1 MTMAEQAVPAA
12 SGTAVGTGPVAG
24 SMELPAGR
32 FHSVRL
38 TVTDYVRLTKPRII
52 SLLLV
57 TAVCGLYA
65 GAAGGVRW
73 TVLLAVCGGGY
84 LASGGANAMNCAL
97 DADLDRL
104 MHRTRNRPVPSGRIS
119 PRAAVGFGLAL
130 NAVAALWF
138 AAAANLLAAGLALA
152 GSAWYVLIYTRWL
165 KRRSPENI
173 VIGGAAGCFP
183 VTVGW
188 AAATGSLDGTALVLA
203 AVVFCWT
210 PPHFWSLA
218 ALLRADY
225 GRAQVPMLPV
235 VAPAARYAPR
245 MLRYAFATLV
255 VSLLPGLWGGL
266 GAGYLVVAALS
277 GGRLCQLTAAY
288 RAHPDSR
295 SARRLFGFSL
305 VYLAIVFLA
314 AALDRVSGAPVLH
327 LW

>member
-1 MTMAEQAVPAA
+1 MTVDGQAVPAA
-12 SGTAVGTGPVAG
+12 YGGTASPLAEPTGLPVG
-24 SMELPAGR
+24 
-32 FHSVRL
+32 RL
-38 TVTDYVRLTKPRII
+38 TAIRSAAADYVRLTKPRII

-65 GAAGGVRW
+65 GAAGAVRW

-97 DADLDRL
+97 DADLDQL
-104 MHRTRNRPVPSGRIS
+104 MHRTRNRPVPSGRIP
-119 PRAAVGFGLAL
+119 PRVALGYGLAL
-130 NAVAALWF
+130 NA
-138 AAAANLLAAGLALA
+138 AAAVWLITATNLAAACLALA

-188 AAATGSLDGTALVLA
+188 AAATGRLGATALVLA

-218 ALLRADY
+218 ALLRSDY
-225 GRAQVPMLPV
+225 ERARVPMLPV

-245 MLRYAFATLV
+245 MLRYAIATLA
-255 VSLLPGLWGGL
+255 VSVLPVLWGGL
-266 GAGYLVVAALS
+266 GLAYLAVAVVS
-277 GGRLCQLTAAY
+277 GARLCQLTAAY

-305 VYLAIVFLA
+305 AYLALVFLA
-314 AALDRVSGAPVLH
+314 AALDRVTGAPVLH

>member
-1 MTMAEQAVPAA
+1 MTEQSAPAAFSPAA
-12 SGTAVGTGPVAG
+12 SPLAG
-24 SMELPAGR
+24 DLDLPAR
-32 FHSVRL
+32 RL
-38 TVTDYVRLTKPRII
+38 LAIRATVADYVRLTKPRII

-65 GAAGGVRW
+65 GAAGSVRW

-84 LASGGANAMNCAL
+84 LAAGGAHAMNCAL
-97 DADLDRL
+97 DADLDQL
-104 MHRTRNRPVPSGRIS
+104 MDRTRSRPVPSGRIS
-119 PRAAVGFGLAL
+119 PRVALSYGLVLNALAAVWL
-130 NAVAALWF
+130 
-138 AAAANLLAAGLALA
+138 AAATNLLATGLALA

-188 AAATGSLDGTALVLA
+188 AAATGRLDGTALVLA

-218 ALLRADY
+218 ALLRSDY
-225 GRAQVPMLPV
+225 HRAGVPMLPAI
-235 VAPAARYAPR
+235 APAGRYAPR
-245 MLRYAFATLV
+245 MLRYAIATLV
-255 VSLLPGLWGGL
+255 VSLLPVLWGGL
-266 GAGYLVVAALS
+266 GLAYLGVAVLS

-288 RAHPDSR
+288 RAHPDTR

-305 VYLAIVFLA
+305 LYVALVFVA
-314 AALDRVSGAPVLH
+314 AALDRVTGAPLLH
-327 LW
+327 LG

>member
-1 MTMAEQAVPAA
+1 MAEQVVPAA
-12 SGTAVGTGPVAG
+12 PGTVTAAAPLAG
-24 SMELPAGR
+24 GMELPAGR
-32 FHSVRL
+32 LGAIWSA
-38 TVTDYVRLTKPRII
+38 VTDYVRLTKPRII

-65 GAAGGVRW
+65 GAAGSVRW
-73 TVLLAVCGGGY
+73 TALVAVCCGGY

-119 PRAAVGFGLAL
+119 PRAAAGFGLVL
-130 NAVAALWF
+130 NALAAVWL
-138 AAAANLLAAGLALA
+138 AVAANLLAAGLALA
-152 GSAWYVLIYTRWL
+152 GSAWYVVIYTRWL

-188 AAATGSLDGTALVLA
+188 AAATGRLDGTALALA
-203 AVVFCWT
+203 ALVFCWT

-225 GRAQVPMLPV
+225 GRARVPMLPV
-235 VAPAARYAPR
+235 IAPATRYAPR
-245 MLRYAFATLV
+245 MLRYAIATLA
-255 VSLLPGLWGGL
+255 VSLVPGLWGGL
-266 GAGYLVVAALS
+266 GAGYLVVAALC
-277 GGRLCQLTAAY
+277 GGRFCQLTAAY

-314 AALDRVSGAPVLH
+314 AALDRVAGAPVLH

>member
-1 MTMAEQAVPAA
+1 MTEQSAPAA
-12 SGTAVGTGPVAG
+12 FGPAPA
-24 SMELPAGR
+24 SPLAEDLELPV
-32 FHSVRL
+32 HRL
-38 TVTDYVRLTKPRII
+38 LAIRATAADYVRLTKPRII

-65 GAAGGVRW
+65 AAAGGVRW

-84 LASGGANAMNCAL
+84 LAAGGAHAMNCAL
-97 DADLDRL
+97 DADLDQL
-104 MHRTRNRPVPSGRIS
+104 MDRTRSRPVPSGRIS
-119 PRAAVGFGLAL
+119 PRVALSYGLLLNALAAVWLITAT
-130 NAVAALWF
+130 
-138 AAAANLLAAGLALA
+138 NLLATGLALA

-188 AAATGSLDGTALVLA
+188 AAATGRLDGTALVLA
-203 AVVFCWT
+203 AVIFCWT

-218 ALLRADY
+218 ALLRDDY
-225 GRAQVPMLPV
+225 HRARVPMLPV
-235 VAPAARYAPR
+235 IAPPDRYAPR
-245 MLRYAFATLV
+245 MLRYAIATLV
-255 VSLLPGLWGGL
+255 VSVLPVLWGGL
-266 GAGYLVVAALS
+266 GLAYLGVAVLS

-305 VYLAIVFLA
+305 LYVAIVFVA
-314 AALDRVSGAPVLH
+314 AALDRVTGAPVLH
-327 LW
+327 LG

>member
-1 MTMAEQAVPAA
+1 MAPYGTAAA
-12 SGTAVGTGPVAG
+12 SPVSDSIG
-24 SMELPAGR
+24 IPAGR
-32 FHSVRL
+32 AAAIRS
-38 TVTDYVRLTKPRII
+38 TVGDYVRLTKPRII

-97 DADLDRL
+97 DADLDKL
-104 MHRTRNRPVPSGRIS
+104 MHRTQSRPVPSGRIS
-119 PRAAVGFGLAL
+119 SRVALGYGLAL
-130 NAVAALWF
+130 NAAAALWL
-138 AAAANLLAAGLALA
+138 AAATNLLATALALA
-152 GSAWYVLIYTRWL
+152 GSAWYVLIYTHWL

-183 VTVGW
+183 VLVGW
-188 AAATGSLDGTALVLA
+188 AAATGKLDGTALVLA

-218 ALLRADY
+218 ALLRKDY
-225 GRAQVPMLPV
+225 HRANVPMLPV
-235 VAPAARYAPR
+235 IAPAARYAPR
-245 MLRYAFATLV
+245 MLHYAVATLA
-255 VSLLPGLWGGL
+255 VSLLPALWGGL
-266 GAGYLVVAALS
+266 GVAYLAVAALS
-277 GGRLCQLTAAY
+277 GGRLCQLTVRY
-288 RAHPDSR
+288 RARPDSR

-305 VYLAIVFLA
+305 AYLAIVFLA
-314 AALDRVSGAPVLH
+314 AALDRVTGAPAPH